1 MDYNHVDHE
10 DCLSI
15 KTLKDKAP
23 NRGSM
28 LLPRI
33 IHCSLFIIIFICI
46 VILGF
51 VITLTYLS
59 TDTSYHE
66 ETHADTKDK
75 LIIQD
80 QHSNMS
86 SLHKRERRYL
96 DGKVKTQSNHQ
107 LGDISSRYVFLASI
121 SF

>member
-1 MDYNHVDHE
+1 MDYNRVDHE

-23 NRGSM
+23 SRGSM

-51 VITLTYLS
+51 VITLTCLS
-59 TDTSYHE
+59 NNAVNSDHDNNKNIAGTDTNNHE

-75 LIIQD
+75 LMIQD

-86 SLHKRERRYL
+86 SLHKVER
-96 DGKVKTQSNHQ
+96 DN
-107 LGDISSRYVFLASI
+107 
-121 SF
+121 SFILITERTL